1 MNEQEKINFKKDH
14 NDRIRKARANIKP
27 SNCMLC
33 GKPITSFCN
42 SHSVPKFSLKYI
54 ANKGELLRAD
64 VLTDPEKINISSG
77 LNKTGTFYL
86 ICNECDGTFFQDYES
101 EKKLKGPLSDKMLAE
116 IAVKNVLI
124 QLFNKKLEISYIRI
138 FQNETN
144 FFENFDD
151 YEATLQFDV
160 NTYIKEFEFHKNI
173 AEKSISG
180 GYQIIYHEILP
191 YKIPIAFQGMIAMKN
206 DFNGQR
212 INELHYF
219 KDLSYKIQ
227 HLHILALPF
236 ENESCLLAF
245 YHKTDK
251 NYQKLRHHFNSISRD
266 EKLKC
271 LNYLIFEYA
280 ENYFFSSKID
290 EELKTN
296 KYLKQLSREAN
307 GRPDFG
313 LLTEENSYGIGYK
326 PVSMDDIPVFLSKEW
341 AI

>member
-1 MNEQEKINFKKDH
+1 MNEQEKIYFKKEH
-14 NDRIRKARANIKP
+14 NDRMRKARANIKP

-54 ANKGELLRAD
+54 ANDGELFRAS
-64 VLTDPEKINISSG
+64 VLADPEKINISSG
-77 LNKTGTFYL
+77 LKNSGTFHL

-101 EKKLKGPLSDKMLAE
+101 EEKLKGELSDKILAQ

-124 QLFNKKLEISYIRI
+124 QLFNKKLEISYMRI

-144 FFENFDD
+144 LFANFAD
-151 YEATLQFDV
+151 YEATRQFDV

-173 AEKSISG
+173 AENSISG

-191 YKIPIAFQGMIAMKN
+191 YKIPIAFQCMIAMKN
-206 DFNGQR
+206 DFIGQR
-212 INELHYF
+212 INELHNF

-227 HLHILALPF
+227 HLHLLALPF
-236 ENESCLLAF
+236 EYESCVLAF
-245 YHKTDK
+245 YHKTDR
-251 NYQKLRHHFNSISRD
+251 NYQKLRHYFNSISRD

-280 ENYFFSSKID
+280 ENYFFSSKIHK
-290 EELKTN
+290 ELETN

-307 GRPDFG
+307 GHPDFG
-313 LLTEENSYGIGYK
+313 LLAEENSYGIGYK